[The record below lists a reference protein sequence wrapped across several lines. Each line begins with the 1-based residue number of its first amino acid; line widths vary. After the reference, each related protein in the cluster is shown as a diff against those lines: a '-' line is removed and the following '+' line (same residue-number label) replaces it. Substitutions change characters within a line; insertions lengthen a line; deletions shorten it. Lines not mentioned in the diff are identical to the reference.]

1 MAIKLIIDS
10 ASDIPVSYAKEHN
23 MTYLPLPVTIGEK
36 QYLSGVDIS
45 PEQFYEILIESDCL
59 PVTSQVSPF
68 AFEQAFRDVIAQG
81 DTPVAITLSSKL
93 SGTYQSACIAAA
105 NFDGKAFVIDSMNV
119 SLGEAIL
126 IYYAER
132 LIAQDLTA
140 SQLATK
146 LDSVK
151 QNIKVL
157 ALLDTLEYLKK
168 GGRISAAAAI
178 VGGLLSI
185 KPVIAIENG
194 EVQLIGKARG
204 SKQGNN
210 LLNEMIANCHGV
222 DFSMPLT
229 LAFSGISDA
238 LLQKY
243 ITDSRNLWEGRIDR
257 LPVLSIGATIG
268 THAGPGAIG
277 VAFFEQPDKE
287 SHSC

>member
-1 MAIKLIIDS
+1 MAIQLIIDS

-23 MTYLPLPVTIGEK
+23 LTYLPLPVTIGEK
-36 QYLSGVDIS
+36 QYLSGVDIT
-45 PEQFYEILIESDCL
+45 PQEFYEILIESDCL

-68 AFEQAFRDVIAQG
+68 GYEQAFRAAIAQG

-105 NFDGKAFVIDSMNV
+105 NFDGKAFVVDSRNV

-132 LIAQDLTA
+132 LIAQGL
-140 SQLATK
+140 SPQQLIEA
-146 LDSVK
+146 LDRMK
-151 QNIKVL
+151 QKIKVI

-168 GGRISAAAAI
+168 GGRIPAAVAAI
-178 VGGLLSI
+178 GGLLSI
-185 KPVIAIENG
+185 KPVIAITDG
-194 EVQLIGKARG
+194 AVQLIGKARG

-210 LLNEMIANCHGV
+210 LLNEMIASSRGV
-222 DFSMPLT
+222 DFSLPLT
-229 LAFSGISDA
+229 LGFSGISDA

-243 ITDSRNLWEGRIDR
+243 ITDSRSLWESHIDQ

-277 VAFFEQPDKE
+277 VAFFEQ
-287 SHSC
+287 

>member
-168 GGRISAAAAI
+168 GGRISAAAAV
-178 VGGLLSI
+178 VGGQ
-185 KPVIAIENG
+185 A
-194 EVQLIGKARG
+194 
-204 SKQGNN
+204 
-210 LLNEMIANCHGV
+210 
-222 DFSMPLT
+222 
-229 LAFSGISDA
+229 
-238 LLQKY
+238 
-243 ITDSRNLWEGRIDR
+243 
-257 LPVLSIGATIG
+257 
-268 THAGPGAIG
+268 
-277 VAFFEQPDKE
+277 
-287 SHSC
+287 SHRH

>member
-10 ASDIPVSYAKEHN
+10 ASDIPVSYAKEHG

-36 QYLSGVDIS
+36 QYLSGMDIT
-45 PEQFYEILIESDCL
+45 PQAFYEILIESDCL

-68 AFEQAFRDVIAQG
+68 AFEQAFRTAIEQG

-105 NFDGKAFVIDSMNV
+105 NFGGQAFVVDSMNV
-119 SLGEAIL
+119 SLGQAIL
-126 IYYAER
+126 VYYAER
-132 LIAQDLTA
+132 LIAQGVSAPALV
-140 SQLATK
+140 SE
-146 LDSVK
+146 LDRAK
-151 QNIKVL
+151 QKIKVI

-168 GGRISAAAAI
+168 GGRISAATAV
-178 VGGLLSI
+178 VGGILSI
-185 KPVIAIENG
+185 KPVVSVVNG

-210 LLNEMIANCHGV
+210 LLNEMVANSHGV

-229 LAFSGISDA
+229 LAFSGLSDA

-243 ITDSRNLWEGRIDR
+243 IADSHQLWEGRVSN
-257 LPVLSIGATIG
+257 LPVLAIGATIG

-277 VAFFEQPDKE
+277 VAFFEQ
-287 SHSC
+287 

>member
-1 MAIKLIIDS
+1 MAIQLIIDS

-23 MTYLPLPVTIGEK
+23 LTYLPLPVTIGEK
-36 QYLSGVDIS
+36 QYLSGVDIT
-45 PEQFYEILIESDCL
+45 PQEFYEILIESDCL

-68 AFEQAFRDVIAQG
+68 GYEQAFRAAIAQG

-105 NFDGKAFVIDSMNV
+105 NFDGKAFVVDSRNV

-126 IYYAER
+126 VYYPER
-132 LIAQDLTA
+132 LIAQGL
-140 SQLATK
+140 SPQQLIEA
-146 LDSVK
+146 LDRMK
-151 QNIKVL
+151 QKIKVI

-168 GGRISAAAAI
+168 GGRIPAAVAAI
-178 VGGLLSI
+178 GGLLSI
-185 KPVIAIENG
+185 KPVIAIVDG
-194 EVQLIGKARG
+194 AVQLIGKARG

-210 LLNEMIANCHGV
+210 LLNEMIASSRGV
-222 DFSMPLT
+222 DFSLPLT
-229 LAFSGISDA
+229 LGFSGISDA

-243 ITDSRNLWEGRIDR
+243 ITDSRSLWESHIDQ

-277 VAFFEQPDKE
+277 VAFFEQ
-287 SHSC
+287 

>member
-10 ASDIPVSYAKEHN
+10 ASDIPVSYAKEHG

-36 QYLSGVDIS
+36 QYLSGVDIT
-45 PEQFYEILIESDCL
+45 PQAFYEILIESDCL

-68 AFEQAFRDVIAQG
+68 AFEQAFRTAIEQG

-105 NFDGKAFVIDSMNV
+105 NFGGQAFVVDSMNV
-119 SLGEAIL
+119 SLGQAIL
-126 IYYAER
+126 VYYAER
-132 LIAQDLTA
+132 LIAQGISAPALV
-140 SQLATK
+140 SE
-146 LDSVK
+146 LDRAK
-151 QNIKVL
+151 QKIKVV

-168 GGRISAAAAI
+168 GGRISAATAV
-178 VGGLLSI
+178 VGGILSI
-185 KPVIAIENG
+185 KPVVSVVNG

-210 LLNEMIANCHGV
+210 LLNEMVANSHGV

-229 LAFSGISDA
+229 LAFSGLSDA

-243 ITDSRNLWEGRIDR
+243 IADSHQLWEGRVSN
-257 LPVLSIGATIG
+257 LPVLTIGATIG

-277 VAFFEQPDKE
+277 VAFFEQ
-287 SHSC
+287 

>member
-10 ASDIPVSYAKEHN
+10 ASDIPVSYAKEHG

-36 QYLSGVDIS
+36 QYLSGVDIT
-45 PEQFYEILIESDCL
+45 PQAFYEILIESDCL

-68 AFEQAFRDVIAQG
+68 AFEQAFRTAIEQG

-105 NFDGKAFVIDSMNV
+105 NFGGQAFVVDSMNV
-119 SLGEAIL
+119 SLGQAIL
-126 IYYAER
+126 VYYAER
-132 LIAQDLTA
+132 LIAQGISAPALV
-140 SQLATK
+140 SE
-146 LDSVK
+146 LDRAK
-151 QNIKVL
+151 QKIKVI

-168 GGRISAAAAI
+168 GGRISAATAV
-178 VGGLLSI
+178 VGGILSI
-185 KPVIAIENG
+185 KPVVSVVNG

-210 LLNEMIANCHGV
+210 LLNEMVANSHGV

-229 LAFSGISDA
+229 LAFSGLSDA

-243 ITDSRNLWEGRIDR
+243 IADSHQLWEGRVSN
-257 LPVLSIGATIG
+257 LPVLAIGATIG

-277 VAFFEQPDKE
+277 VAFFEQ
-287 SHSC
+287 

>member
-10 ASDIPVSYAKEHN
+10 ASDIPVSYAKEHGI
-23 MTYLPLPVTIGEK
+23 TYLPLPVTIGEK
-36 QYLSGVDIS
+36 QYLSGMDIT
-45 PEQFYEILIESDCL
+45 PQAFYEILIESDCL

-68 AFEQAFRDVIAQG
+68 AFEQAFRTAIEQG

-105 NFDGKAFVIDSMNV
+105 NFGGQAFVVDSMNV
-119 SLGEAIL
+119 SLGQAIL
-126 IYYAER
+126 VYYAER
-132 LIAQDLTA
+132 LIAQGVSAPALV
-140 SQLATK
+140 SE
-146 LDSVK
+146 LDRAK
-151 QNIKVL
+151 QKIKVI

-168 GGRISAAAAI
+168 GGRISAATAV
-178 VGGLLSI
+178 VGGILSI
-185 KPVIAIENG
+185 KPVVSVVNG

-210 LLNEMIANCHGV
+210 LLNEMVANSHGV

-229 LAFSGISDA
+229 LAFSGLSDA

-243 ITDSRNLWEGRIDR
+243 IADSHQLWEGRVSN
-257 LPVLSIGATIG
+257 LPVLTIGATIG

-277 VAFFEQPDKE
+277 VAFFEQ
-287 SHSC
+287 

>member
-10 ASDIPVSYAKEHN
+10 ASDIPVSYAAEHS

-36 QYLSGVDIS
+36 QYLSGVDIT
-45 PEQFYEILIESDCL
+45 PQEFYEILIESDCL

-68 AFEQAFRDVIAQG
+68 GFEQAFRSALEQG

-105 NFDGKAFVIDSMNV
+105 NFDGKAFVVDSLNV
-119 SLGEAIL
+119 SLGEAVL
-126 IYYAER
+126 VYYAER
-132 LIAQDLTA
+132 LIAQGLSA
-140 SQLATK
+140 PELVAELERAK
-146 LDSVK
+146 K
-151 QNIKVL
+151 RIKVI

-168 GGRISAAAAI
+168 GGRISAASAL
-178 VGGLLSI
+178 VGGMLSI
-185 KPVIAIENG
+185 KPVIAIMDG

-210 LLNEMIANCHGV
+210 LLNELITSSHGV
-222 DFSMPLT
+222 DFFMPLT
-229 LAFSGISDA
+229 LGYSGMSDL

-243 ITDSRNLWEGRIDR
+243 ITDSRRLWEGRIDT
-257 LPVLSIGATIG
+257 LPVLAIGATIG

-277 VAFFEQPDKE
+277 VAFFE
-287 SHSC
+287 S

>member
-10 ASDIPVSYAKEHN
+10 ASDIPVSYAKEHG

-36 QYLSGVDIS
+36 QYLSGVDIT
-45 PEQFYEILIESDCL
+45 PQAFYEILIESDCL

-68 AFEQAFRDVIAQG
+68 AFEQAFRTAIEQG

-105 NFDGKAFVIDSMNV
+105 NFGGQAFVVDSMNV
-119 SLGEAIL
+119 SLGQAIL
-126 IYYAER
+126 VYYAER
-132 LIAQDLTA
+132 LIAQGISAPALV
-140 SQLATK
+140 SE
-146 LDSVK
+146 LDRAK
-151 QNIKVL
+151 QKIKVI

-168 GGRISAAAAI
+168 GGRISAATAV
-178 VGGLLSI
+178 VGGILSI
-185 KPVIAIENG
+185 KPVVSVVNG

-210 LLNEMIANCHGV
+210 LLNEMVANSHGV

-229 LAFSGISDA
+229 LAFSSLSDA

-243 ITDSRNLWEGRIDR
+243 IADSHQLWEGRVSN
-257 LPVLSIGATIG
+257 LPVLTIGATIG

-277 VAFFEQPDKE
+277 VAFFEQ
-287 SHSC
+287 

>member
-1 MAIKLIIDS
+1 MAIQLIIDS

-23 MTYLPLPVTIGEK
+23 LTYLPLPVTIGEK
-36 QYLSGVDIS
+36 QYLSGVDIT
-45 PEQFYEILIESDCL
+45 PQEFYEILIESDCL

-68 AFEQAFRDVIAQG
+68 GYEQAFRAAIAQG

-105 NFDGKAFVIDSMNV
+105 NFDGKAFVVDSRNV

-126 IYYAER
+126 VYYAER
-132 LIAQDLTA
+132 LIAQGL
-140 SQLATK
+140 SPQQLIEA
-146 LDSVK
+146 LDHMK
-151 QNIKVL
+151 QKIKVI

-168 GGRISAAAAI
+168 GGRIPAAVAAI
-178 VGGLLSI
+178 GGLLSI
-185 KPVIAIENG
+185 KPVIAIVDG
-194 EVQLIGKARG
+194 AVQLIGKARG

-210 LLNEMIANCHGV
+210 LLNEMIASSRGV
-222 DFSMPLT
+222 DFSLPLT
-229 LAFSGISDA
+229 LGFSGISDA

-243 ITDSRNLWEGRIDR
+243 ITDSRSLWESHIDQ

-277 VAFFEQPDKE
+277 VAFFEQ
-287 SHSC
+287 

>member
-1 MAIKLIIDS
+1 MAIQLIIDS

-23 MTYLPLPVTIGEK
+23 LTYLPLPVTIGEK
-36 QYLSGVDIS
+36 QYLSGVDIT
-45 PEQFYEILIESDCL
+45 PQEFYEILIESDCL

-68 AFEQAFRDVIAQG
+68 GYEQAFRAAIAQG

-105 NFDGKAFVIDSMNV
+105 NFDGKAFVVDSRNV

-132 LIAQDLTA
+132 LIAQGL
-140 SQLATK
+140 SPQQLIEA
-146 LDSVK
+146 LDRMK
-151 QNIKVL
+151 QKIKVI

-168 GGRISAAAAI
+168 GGRIPAAVAAI
-178 VGGLLSI
+178 GGLLSI
-185 KPVIAIENG
+185 KPVIAIVDG
-194 EVQLIGKARG
+194 AVQLIGKARG

-210 LLNEMIANCHGV
+210 LLNEMIASSRGV
-222 DFSMPLT
+222 DFSLPLT
-229 LAFSGISDA
+229 LGFSGISDA

-243 ITDSRNLWEGRIDR
+243 ITDSRSLWESHIDQ

-268 THAGPGAIG
+268 THTGPGAIG
-277 VAFFEQPDKE
+277 VAFFEQ
-287 SHSC
+287 

>member
-10 ASDIPVSYAKEHN
+10 ASDIPVSYAKEHG

-36 QYLSGVDIS
+36 QYLSGVDIT
-45 PEQFYEILIESDCL
+45 PQAFYEILIESDCL

-68 AFEQAFRDVIAQG
+68 AFEQAFRTAIEQG

-105 NFDGKAFVIDSMNV
+105 NFGGQAFVVDSMNV
-119 SLGEAIL
+119 SLGQAIL
-126 IYYAER
+126 VYYAER
-132 LIAQDLTA
+132 LIAQGISAPALV
-140 SQLATK
+140 SE
-146 LDSVK
+146 LDRAK
-151 QNIKVL
+151 QKIKVI

-168 GGRISAAAAI
+168 GGRISAATAV
-178 VGGLLSI
+178 VGGILSI
-185 KPVIAIENG
+185 KPVVSVVNG

-210 LLNEMIANCHGV
+210 LLNEMVAYSHGV

-229 LAFSGISDA
+229 LAFSGLSDA

-243 ITDSRNLWEGRIDR
+243 IADSHQLWEGRVSN
-257 LPVLSIGATIG
+257 LPVLTIGATIG

-277 VAFFEQPDKE
+277 VAFFEQ
-287 SHSC
+287 

>member
-10 ASDIPVSYAKEHN
+10 ASDIPVSYAKEHG

-36 QYLSGVDIS
+36 QYLSGVDIT
-45 PEQFYEILIESDCL
+45 PQAFYEILIESDCL

-68 AFEQAFRDVIAQG
+68 AFEQAFRTAIEQG

-105 NFDGKAFVIDSMNV
+105 NFGGQAFVVDSMNV
-119 SLGEAIL
+119 SLGQAIL
-126 IYYAER
+126 VYYAER
-132 LIAQDLTA
+132 LIAQGISAPALV
-140 SQLATK
+140 SE
-146 LDSVK
+146 LDRAK
-151 QNIKVL
+151 QKIKVI

-168 GGRISAAAAI
+168 GGRISAATAV
-178 VGGLLSI
+178 VGGILSI
-185 KPVIAIENG
+185 KPVVSVVNG

-210 LLNEMIANCHGV
+210 LLNEMVANSHGV

-229 LAFSGISDA
+229 LAFSGLSDA

-243 ITDSRNLWEGRIDR
+243 IADSHQLWEGRVSN
-257 LPVLSIGATIG
+257 LPVLAIGATIG

-277 VAFFEQPDKE
+277 VAFFDQ
-287 SHSC
+287 

>member
-10 ASDIPVSYAKEHN
+10 ASDIPVSYAKEHG

-36 QYLSGVDIS
+36 QYLSGVDIT
-45 PEQFYEILIESDCL
+45 PQAFYEILIESDCL

-68 AFEQAFRDVIAQG
+68 AFEQAFRTAIEQG
-81 DTPVAITLSSKL
+81 DTPVAITFSSKL

-105 NFDGKAFVIDSMNV
+105 NFGGQAFVVDSMNV
-119 SLGEAIL
+119 SLGQAIL
-126 IYYAER
+126 VYYAER
-132 LIAQDLTA
+132 LIAQGISAPALV
-140 SQLATK
+140 SE
-146 LDSVK
+146 LDRAK
-151 QNIKVL
+151 QKIKVI

-168 GGRISAAAAI
+168 GGRISAATAV
-178 VGGLLSI
+178 VGGILSI
-185 KPVIAIENG
+185 KPVVSVVNG

-210 LLNEMIANCHGV
+210 LLNEMVANSHGV

-229 LAFSGISDA
+229 LAFSGLSDA

-243 ITDSRNLWEGRIDR
+243 IADSHHLWEGRVSN

-277 VAFFEQPDKE
+277 VAFFEQ
-287 SHSC
+287 

>member
-1 MAIKLIIDS
+1 MAIQLIIDS

-23 MTYLPLPVTIGEK
+23 LTYLPLPVTIGEK
-36 QYLSGVDIS
+36 QYLSGVDIT
-45 PEQFYEILIESDCL
+45 PQEFYEILIESDCL

-68 AFEQAFRDVIAQG
+68 GYEQAFRAAIAQG

-105 NFDGKAFVIDSMNV
+105 NFDGKAFVVDSRNV

-126 IYYAER
+126 VYYAER
-132 LIAQDLTA
+132 LIAQGL
-140 SQLATK
+140 SPQQLIEA
-146 LDSVK
+146 LDRMK
-151 QNIKVL
+151 QKIKVI

-168 GGRISAAAAI
+168 GGRIPAAVAAI
-178 VGGLLSI
+178 GGLLSI
-185 KPVIAIENG
+185 KPVIAITDG
-194 EVQLIGKARG
+194 AVQLIGKARG

-210 LLNEMIANCHGV
+210 LLNEMIASSRGV
-222 DFSMPLT
+222 DFSLPLT
-229 LAFSGISDA
+229 LGFSGISDA

-243 ITDSRNLWEGRIDR
+243 ITDSRSLWESHIDQ

-277 VAFFEQPDKE
+277 VAFFEQ
-287 SHSC
+287 

>member
-1 MAIKLIIDS
+1 MAIQLIIDS

-23 MTYLPLPVTIGEK
+23 LTYLPLPVTIGEK
-36 QYLSGVDIS
+36 QYLSGVDIT
-45 PEQFYEILIESDCL
+45 PQEFYEILIESDCL

-68 AFEQAFRDVIAQG
+68 GYEQAFRAAIAQG

-105 NFDGKAFVIDSMNV
+105 NFDGKAFVVDSRNV

-126 IYYAER
+126 VYYAER
-132 LIAQDLTA
+132 LIAQGL
-140 SQLATK
+140 SPQQLIEA
-146 LDSVK
+146 LDHMK
-151 QNIKVL
+151 QKIKVI

-168 GGRISAAAAI
+168 GGRIPAAVAAI
-178 VGGLLSI
+178 GGLLSI
-185 KPVIAIENG
+185 KPVIAIVDG
-194 EVQLIGKARG
+194 AVQLIGKARG

-210 LLNEMIANCHGV
+210 LLNEMIASSCGV
-222 DFSMPLT
+222 DFSLPLT
-229 LAFSGISDA
+229 LGFSGISDA

-243 ITDSRNLWEGRIDR
+243 ITDSRSLWESHIDQ

-277 VAFFEQPDKE
+277 VAFFEQ
-287 SHSC
+287 

>member
-10 ASDIPVSYAKEHN
+10 ASDIPVSYAKEHG

-36 QYLSGVDIS
+36 QYLSGMDIT
-45 PEQFYEILIESDCL
+45 PQAFYEILIESDCL

-68 AFEQAFRDVIAQG
+68 AFEQAFRTAIEQG

-105 NFDGKAFVIDSMNV
+105 NFGGQAFVVDSMNV
-119 SLGEAIL
+119 SLGQAIL
-126 IYYAER
+126 VYYAER
-132 LIAQDLTA
+132 LIAQGVSAPALV
-140 SQLATK
+140 SE
-146 LDSVK
+146 LDRAK
-151 QNIKVL
+151 QKIKVI

-168 GGRISAAAAI
+168 GGRISAATAV
-178 VGGLLSI
+178 VGGILSI
-185 KPVIAIENG
+185 KPVVSVVNG

-210 LLNEMIANCHGV
+210 LLNEMVANSHGV

-229 LAFSGISDA
+229 LAFSGLSDA

-243 ITDSRNLWEGRIDR
+243 IADSHQLWEGRVSN
-257 LPVLSIGATIG
+257 LPVLTIGATIG

-277 VAFFEQPDKE
+277 VAFFEQ
-287 SHSC
+287 

>member
-10 ASDIPVSYAKEHN
+10 ASDIPVSYAKEHG
-23 MTYLPLPVTIGEK
+23 MTYLPLPVTISEK
-36 QYLSGVDIS
+36 QYLSGMDIT
-45 PEQFYEILIESDCL
+45 PQAFYEILIESDCL

-68 AFEQAFRDVIAQG
+68 AFEQAFRTAIEQG

-105 NFDGKAFVIDSMNV
+105 NFGGQAFVVDSMNV
-119 SLGEAIL
+119 SLGQAIL
-126 IYYAER
+126 VYYAER
-132 LIAQDLTA
+132 LIAQGISAPALV
-140 SQLATK
+140 SE
-146 LDSVK
+146 LDRAK
-151 QNIKVL
+151 QKIKVI

-168 GGRISAAAAI
+168 GGRISAATAV
-178 VGGLLSI
+178 VGGILSI
-185 KPVIAIENG
+185 KPVVSVVNG

-210 LLNEMIANCHGV
+210 LLNEMVANSRGV

-229 LAFSGISDA
+229 LAFSGLSDA

-243 ITDSRNLWEGRIDR
+243 IADSHQLWEGRVSN
-257 LPVLSIGATIG
+257 LPVLAIGATIG

-277 VAFFEQPDKE
+277 VAFFEQ
-287 SHSC
+287 

>member
-10 ASDIPVSYAKEHN
+10 ASDIPVSYAKEHG

-36 QYLSGVDIS
+36 QYLSGVDIT
-45 PEQFYEILIESDCL
+45 PQTFYEILIESDCL

-68 AFEQAFRDVIAQG
+68 AFEQAFRTAIEQG

-105 NFDGKAFVIDSMNV
+105 NFGGQAFVVDSMNV
-119 SLGEAIL
+119 SLGQAIL
-126 IYYAER
+126 VYYAER
-132 LIAQDLTA
+132 LIAQGVSAPALV
-140 SQLATK
+140 SE
-146 LDSVK
+146 LDRAK
-151 QNIKVL
+151 QKIKVI

-168 GGRISAAAAI
+168 GGRISAATAV
-178 VGGLLSI
+178 VGGILSI
-185 KPVIAIENG
+185 KPVVSVVNG

-210 LLNEMIANCHGV
+210 LLNEMVANSRGV

-229 LAFSGISDA
+229 LAFSGLSDA

-243 ITDSRNLWEGRIDR
+243 IADSHPLWEGRVSN
-257 LPVLSIGATIG
+257 LPVLAIGATIG

-277 VAFFEQPDKE
+277 VAFFEQ
-287 SHSC
+287 

>member
-10 ASDIPVSYAKEHN
+10 ASDIPVSYAKEHG

-36 QYLSGVDIS
+36 QYLSGVDIT
-45 PEQFYEILIESDCL
+45 PQAFYEILIESDCL

-68 AFEQAFRDVIAQG
+68 AFEQAFRTAIEQG

-105 NFDGKAFVIDSMNV
+105 NFGGQAFVVDSMNV
-119 SLGEAIL
+119 SLGQAIL
-126 IYYAER
+126 VYYAER
-132 LIAQDLTA
+132 LIAQGISAPALV
-140 SQLATK
+140 SE
-146 LDSVK
+146 LDRAK
-151 QNIKVL
+151 QKIKVI

-168 GGRISAAAAI
+168 GGRISAATAV
-178 VGGLLSI
+178 VGGILSI
-185 KPVIAIENG
+185 KPVVSVVNG

-210 LLNEMIANCHGV
+210 LLNEMVAYSHGV

-229 LAFSGISDA
+229 LAFSSLSDA

-243 ITDSRNLWEGRIDR
+243 IADSHQLWEGRVSN
-257 LPVLSIGATIG
+257 LPVLTIGATIG

-277 VAFFEQPDKE
+277 VAFFEQ
-287 SHSC
+287 

>member
-1 MAIKLIIDS
+1 MAIQLIIDS

-23 MTYLPLPVTIGEK
+23 LTYLPLPVTIGEK
-36 QYLSGVDIS
+36 QYLSGVDIT
-45 PEQFYEILIESDCL
+45 PQEFYEILIESDCL

-68 AFEQAFRDVIAQG
+68 GYEQAFRAAIAQG

-105 NFDGKAFVIDSMNV
+105 NFDGKAFVVDSRNV

-126 IYYAER
+126 VYYAER
-132 LIAQDLTA
+132 LIAQGL
-140 SQLATK
+140 SPQQLIEA
-146 LDSVK
+146 LDRMK
-151 QNIKVL
+151 QKIKVI

-168 GGRISAAAAI
+168 GGRIPAAVAAI
-178 VGGLLSI
+178 GGLLSI
-185 KPVIAIENG
+185 KPVIAIVDG
-194 EVQLIGKARG
+194 AVQLIGKARG

-210 LLNEMIANCHGV
+210 LLNEMIASSRGV
-222 DFSMPLT
+222 DFSLPLT
-229 LAFSGISDA
+229 LGFSGISDA

-243 ITDSRNLWEGRIDR
+243 ITDSRSLWESHIDQ

-277 VAFFEQPDKE
+277 VAFFEQ
-287 SHSC
+287 

>member
-10 ASDIPVSYAKEHN
+10 ASDIPVSYAKEHG

-36 QYLSGVDIS
+36 QYLSGVDIT
-45 PEQFYEILIESDCL
+45 PQAFYEILIESDCL

-68 AFEQAFRDVIAQG
+68 AFEQAFRTAIEQG

-105 NFDGKAFVIDSMNV
+105 NFGGQAFVVDSMNV
-119 SLGEAIL
+119 SLGQAIL
-126 IYYAER
+126 VYYAER
-132 LIAQDLTA
+132 LIAQGVSAPALV
-140 SQLATK
+140 SE
-146 LDSVK
+146 LDRAK
-151 QNIKVL
+151 QKIKVI

-168 GGRISAAAAI
+168 GGRISAATAV
-178 VGGLLSI
+178 VGGILSI
-185 KPVIAIENG
+185 KPVVSVVNG

-210 LLNEMIANCHGV
+210 LLNEMVANSRGV

-229 LAFSGISDA
+229 LAFSGLSDA

-243 ITDSRNLWEGRIDR
+243 IADSHQLWEGRVSN
-257 LPVLSIGATIG
+257 LPVLAIGATIG

-277 VAFFEQPDKE
+277 VAFFEQ
-287 SHSC
+287 

>member
-10 ASDIPVSYAKEHN
+10 ASDIPVSYAKEHG

-36 QYLSGVDIS
+36 QYLSGMDIT
-45 PEQFYEILIESDCL
+45 PQAFYEILIESDCL

-68 AFEQAFRDVIAQG
+68 AFEQAFRTAIEQG

-105 NFDGKAFVIDSMNV
+105 NFGGQAFVVDSMNV
-119 SLGEAIL
+119 SLGQAIL
-126 IYYAER
+126 VYYAER
-132 LIAQDLTA
+132 LIAQGVSAPALV
-140 SQLATK
+140 SE
-146 LDSVK
+146 LDRAK
-151 QNIKVL
+151 QKIKVI

-168 GGRISAAAAI
+168 GGRSSAATAV
-178 VGGLLSI
+178 VGGILSI
-185 KPVIAIENG
+185 KPVVSVVNG

-210 LLNEMIANCHGV
+210 LLNEMVANSRGV

-229 LAFSGISDA
+229 LAFSGLSDA

-243 ITDSRNLWEGRIDR
+243 IADSHQLWEGRVSN
-257 LPVLSIGATIG
+257 LPVLAIGATIG

-277 VAFFEQPDKE
+277 VAFFEQ
-287 SHSC
+287 

>member
-1 MAIKLIIDS
+1 MAIQLIIDS

-23 MTYLPLPVTIGEK
+23 LTYLPLPVTIGEK
-36 QYLSGVDIS
+36 QYLSGVDIT
-45 PEQFYEILIESDCL
+45 PQEFYEILIESDCL

-68 AFEQAFRDVIAQG
+68 GYEQAFRAAIARG

-105 NFDGKAFVIDSMNV
+105 NFDGKAFVVDSRNV

-126 IYYAER
+126 VYYAER
-132 LIAQDLTA
+132 LIAQGL
-140 SQLATK
+140 SPQQLIEA
-146 LDSVK
+146 LDRMK
-151 QNIKVL
+151 QKIKVI

-168 GGRISAAAAI
+168 GGRIPAAVAAI
-178 VGGLLSI
+178 GGLLSI
-185 KPVIAIENG
+185 KPVIAIVDG
-194 EVQLIGKARG
+194 AVQLIGKARG

-210 LLNEMIANCHGV
+210 LLNEMIASSRGV
-222 DFSMPLT
+222 DFSLPLT
-229 LAFSGISDA
+229 LGFSGISDA

-243 ITDSRNLWEGRIDR
+243 ITDSRSLWESHIDQ

-277 VAFFEQPDKE
+277 VAFFEQ
-287 SHSC
+287 

>member
-10 ASDIPVSYAKEHN
+10 ASDIPVSYAKEHG

-36 QYLSGVDIS
+36 QYLSGVDIT
-45 PEQFYEILIESDCL
+45 PQAFYEILIESDCL

-68 AFEQAFRDVIAQG
+68 AFEQAFRTAIEQG

-105 NFDGKAFVIDSMNV
+105 NFGGQAFVVDSMNV
-119 SLGEAIL
+119 SLGQAIL
-126 IYYAER
+126 VYYAER
-132 LIAQDLTA
+132 LIAQGISAPALV
-140 SQLATK
+140 SE
-146 LDSVK
+146 LDRAK
-151 QNIKVL
+151 QKIKVI

-168 GGRISAAAAI
+168 GGRISAATAV
-178 VGGLLSI
+178 VGGILSI
-185 KPVIAIENG
+185 KPVVSVVNG

-210 LLNEMIANCHGV
+210 LLNEMVANSHGV

-229 LAFSGISDA
+229 LAFSGLSDA

-243 ITDSRNLWEGRIDR
+243 IADSHQLWEGRVSN
-257 LPVLSIGATIG
+257 LPVLTIGATIG

-277 VAFFEQPDKE
+277 VAFFEQ
-287 SHSC
+287 

>member
-1 MAIKLIIDS
+1 MAIQLIIDS

-23 MTYLPLPVTIGEK
+23 LTYLPLPVTIGEK
-36 QYLSGVDIS
+36 QYLSGVDIT
-45 PEQFYEILIESDCL
+45 PQEFYEILIESDCL

-68 AFEQAFRDVIAQG
+68 GYEQAFRAAIERG

-105 NFDGKAFVIDSMNV
+105 NFDGKAFVVDSQNV

-126 IYYAER
+126 VYYAEQ
-132 LIAQDLTA
+132 LIAQGL
-140 SQLATK
+140 SPRQLIEA
-146 LDSVK
+146 LDRMK
-151 QNIKVL
+151 QKIKVI

-168 GGRISAAAAI
+168 GGRIPAAVAAI
-178 VGGLLSI
+178 GGLLSI
-185 KPVIAIENG
+185 KPVVSIVDG

-210 LLNEMIANCHGV
+210 LLNEMIASSRGV
-222 DFSMPLT
+222 DFSLPLT
-229 LAFSGISDA
+229 LGFSGISNA

-243 ITDSRNLWEGRIDR
+243 ITDSRTLWESHTDQ

-277 VAFFEQPDKE
+277 VAFFEQ
-287 SHSC
+287 

>member
-10 ASDIPVSYAKEHN
+10 ASDIPVSYAKEHG

-36 QYLSGVDIS
+36 QYLSGVDIT
-45 PEQFYEILIESDCL
+45 PQAFYEILIESDCL

-68 AFEQAFRDVIAQG
+68 AFEQAFRTAIEQG

-105 NFDGKAFVIDSMNV
+105 NFGGQAFVVDSMNV
-119 SLGEAIL
+119 SLGQAIL
-126 IYYAER
+126 VYYAER
-132 LIAQDLTA
+132 LIAQGISAPALV
-140 SQLATK
+140 SE
-146 LDSVK
+146 LDHAK
-151 QNIKVL
+151 QKIKVV

-168 GGRISAAAAI
+168 GGRISAATAV
-178 VGGLLSI
+178 VGGILSI
-185 KPVIAIENG
+185 KPVVSVVNG

-210 LLNEMIANCHGV
+210 LLNEMVANSHGV

-229 LAFSGISDA
+229 LAFSGLSDA

-243 ITDSRNLWEGRIDR
+243 IADSHQLWEGRVSN
-257 LPVLSIGATIG
+257 LPVLTIGATIG

-277 VAFFEQPDKE
+277 VAFFEQ
-287 SHSC
+287 

>member
-10 ASDIPVSYAKEHN
+10 ASDIPVSYAKEHG

-36 QYLSGVDIS
+36 QYLSGVDIT
-45 PEQFYEILIESDCL
+45 PQAFYEILIESDCL

-68 AFEQAFRDVIAQG
+68 AFEQAFRTAIEQG

-105 NFDGKAFVIDSMNV
+105 NFGGQAFVVDSMNV
-119 SLGEAIL
+119 SLGQAIL
-126 IYYAER
+126 VYYAER
-132 LIAQDLTA
+132 LIAQGVSAPALV
-140 SQLATK
+140 SE
-146 LDSVK
+146 LDRAK
-151 QNIKVL
+151 QKIKVI

-168 GGRISAAAAI
+168 GGRISAATAV
-178 VGGLLSI
+178 VGGILSI
-185 KPVIAIENG
+185 KPVVSVVNG

-210 LLNEMIANCHGV
+210 LLNEMVANSHGV

-229 LAFSGISDA
+229 LAFSGLSDA

-243 ITDSRNLWEGRIDR
+243 IADSHQLWEGRVSN
-257 LPVLSIGATIG
+257 LPVLAIGATIG

-277 VAFFEQPDKE
+277 VAFFEQ
-287 SHSC
+287 